1 MGRLRIRHG
10 LVFSDLPWTCLGI
23 RHKRLRPVPP
33 CGLQQLGRPVWRI
46 RHTTPDGPPWLADL
60 GLRRWY
66 TYLVY
71 PQHVLP
77 RLSSP
82 LPVSPLPSPPAG
94 AVGHCPQAAM
104 AAPAAPS
111 STQRR

>member
-1 MGRLRIRHG
+1 M
-10 LVFSDLPWTCLGI
+10 DLFPDPPWTCLDI

-46 RHTTPDGPPWLADL
+46 RHTTPDGPPWLADS

-71 PQHVLP
+71 PQHM
-77 RLSSP
+77 SSE
-82 LPVSPLPSPPAG
+82 LWTLVHSLHIYYHLLQ
-94 AVGHCPQAAM
+94 AVADLGENPWGGEA
-104 AAPAAPS
+104 
-111 STQRR
+111 TK